1 MRRKICAIGNSR
13 GVSLPVEAL
22 ERLKLAVGSEVDVKL
37 DEENGRIVIEP
48 VQRVD
53 FPEGVDA
60 DFVSSAGPRLS
71 AATGR
76 RHASRP
82 CLAQQEKGTRHR
94 MLDAF
99 FDLESEQEG

>member
-22 ERLKLAVGSEVDVKL
+22 EKLKLAVGSEVDVML

-48 VQRVD
+48 VQRME

-60 DFVSSAGPRLS
+60 EFAAQVSDFIEQY
-71 AATGR
+71 
-76 RHASRP
+76 RP
-82 CLAQQEKGTRHR
+82 ALKKLAE
-94 MLDAF
+94 
-99 FDLESEQEG
+99 